1 MRDTFGI
8 HRVLEPKGAVPVT
21 AWKMD
26 NSRDLDPREARLA
39 IERIHLEKSGFEQ
52 ICSQCEYDESKMIQ
66 RIKDIIEKRGKLH
79 NPFTETGG
87 MVYGRI
93 EEMGKIFESQRK
105 LKIGDEFLC
114 LVTLTAIPIYIEEIE
129 EIDFN
134 YGQLKVKGYAI
145 IFEDTTA
152 YSDVVSADIKY
163 TMAALEEAGSL
174 YGVYEA
180 AKKADNIA
188 IVGKDII
195 STMLY
200 GGVIR
205 KARGRDCRILMVMDY
220 DSYGGLPEKQVEN
233 VLLSYADDVYFT
245 DVRNAVDSYD
255 RISGKTEQMD
265 LVINCEEKTGSET
278 LSILMCKNNG
288 TVYFTSMSNR
298 YAASVLI
305 AESMRKEIVTLDM
318 NQYFEG
324 YDGFTAMIL
333 KELHGELDKV
343 NRLYSEYAAVK
354 GVSARTAGV
363 LEHYKANRT
372 DDYIYAS
379 PVTESMVNDII
390 NVAKYDC
397 NVIIQGETG
406 VGKEKVL
413 QLLQKNSARND
424 KPCIKVNCA
433 TIQENL
439 AESEFFGYE
448 HGSFTGAQ
456 AGGKKGYFEL
466 ANNGILFL
474 DEIGTL
480 SLNMQSKLLRV
491 LQENQFYRVGG
502 TRQVSVNVRVICANN
517 VNLMKLVEE
526 GRFREDLYY
535 RLNICQINVPPL
547 RSRKED
553 IIVLAKEFLSRY
565 NKKYDVLKEI
575 SDEGYKV
582 LMNYDWPGNVRE
594 LENAVHRM
602 VINSRENIISG
613 VDVSEMV
620 YQVEREGGIVEAERK
635 VKRGEKLD
643 FDAIIEEQEKR
654 LVEYALEAGRTT
666 RKAAAI
672 LNITQPKLMRIK
684 KKYDL

>member
-1 MRDTFGI
+1 
-8 HRVLEPKGAVPVT
+8 
-21 AWKMD
+21 
-26 NSRDLDPREARLA
+26 
-39 IERIHLEKSGFEQ
+39 
-52 ICSQCEYDESKMIQ
+52 
-66 RIKDIIEKRGKLH
+66 
-79 NPFTETGG
+79 

-105 LKIGDEFLC
+105 FNIGDEFLC

-152 YSDVVSADIKY
+152 YRDVVSADIKY

-233 VLLSYADDVYFT
+233 VLLGYADAVYFT

-255 RISGKTEQMD
+255 RISDRTEQMD

-298 YAASVLI
+298 YAAAVLI
-305 AESMRKEIVTLDM
+305 AESMRKEIITLDM

-333 KELHGELDKV
+333 NELHGELDKV

-448 HGSFTGAQ
+448 QGSFTGAQ

-502 TRQVSVNVRVICANN
+502 TRQISVNVRVICANN

-594 LENAVHRM
+594 LENTVHRM
-602 VINSRENIISG
+602 VINSRENVISG
-613 VDVSEMV
+613 IDVSEMV
-620 YQVEREGGIVEAERK
+620 YQVEREDGIVEADRK

-643 FDAIIEEQEKR
+643 FDAIIEEQERR